1 MKAAK
6 NYGYFIN
13 DELPLIKEHFKKEKG
28 LEVASGEDICTYIG
42 WKERGRKV
50 KRGEKAVKVQS
61 EKLYSVPLFY
71 QGGPVLD
78 EKGRQC
84 FAKLEKGW
92 CLFHKEQTG
101 ELPISK

>member
-13 DELPLIKEHFKKEKG
+13 DELSLIKEYFLNEKG
-28 LEVASGEDICTYIG
+28 LEVAGGEDICTYIG

-50 KRGEKAVKVQS
+50 KRGEKAVKV
-61 EKLYSVPLFY
+61 KTKNLYSVPLFD
-71 QGGPVLD
+71 QGAPVLD

-84 FAKLEKGW
+84 FAKLGKVW

-101 ELPISK
+101 ELPLSK